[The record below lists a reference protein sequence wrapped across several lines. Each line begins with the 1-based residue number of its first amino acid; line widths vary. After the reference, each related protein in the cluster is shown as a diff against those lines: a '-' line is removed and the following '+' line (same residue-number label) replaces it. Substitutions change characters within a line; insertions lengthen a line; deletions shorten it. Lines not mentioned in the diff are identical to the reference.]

1 MSKKKLL
8 GIAILLFISI
18 VLLVGCSQSKEEE
31 IFKILESVVELEKG
45 FEEQQEPLVQL
56 EEEEKALYEEILNLG
71 LKETEQIN
79 KLSDEAIAL
88 SEQRK
93 ELLNLERESIEKAEK
108 EFTKIKEQIEQVEDE
123 ALKKLANDLYTIMNH
138 RYESHSKLYE
148 QYQLGIQY
156 DQELYNMLKDESVS
170 LEQLREKV
178 DEINSVYEEVY
189 SLNETFNQLTQQYN
203 EAKIEFYNKAEL
215 NYKLNE

>member
-170 LEQLREKV
+170 LEQLRDKV

>member
-1 MSKKKLL
+1 MNKKKLL

-170 LEQLREKV
+170 LEQLRDKV